1 MEEKIIIKATSQK
14 MNVSTILFG
23 LLTLGFLI
31 LSFSMLSQ
39 GDSGTGMWFSITA
52 VLAIITVIIFVSMSL
67 CEIVVTD
74 KRIYGKVGFGRRID
88 LPLDSVSAVA
98 VSSVLTQGVSVST
111 SSGRITFFYLSNRNA
126 ISDEIRNLLV
136 NRQSKVSFTEVV
148 EKKSTNADEL
158 KKYKELLD
166 INAITQ
172 DEFEAKKKELLGL

>member
-14 MNVSTILFG
+14 VNVSTILFG
-23 LLTLGFLI
+23 ILTLGFAI
-31 LSFSMLSQ
+31 LSFSMLAQ
-39 GDSGTGMWFSITA
+39 GDSNTGMWFGITA
-52 VLAIITVIIFVSMSL
+52 VLAIITVIIFAFMSI

-111 SSGRITFFYLSNRNA
+111 SSGRITFFYLSNRNE
-126 ISDEIRNLLV
+126 ISDEIRNLLL
-136 NRQSKVSFTEVV
+136 NRQSKTSLTEIVA
-148 EKKSTNADEL
+148 KNPTNADEL

-172 DEFEAKKKELLGL
+172 DEFEAKKKELLDL

>member
-1 MEEKIIIKATSQK
+1 MEERIIIKATSQK
-14 MNVSTILFG
+14 LNISTVLFG

-39 GDSGTGMWFSITA
+39 GDSGTGMWFTITF

-67 CEIVVTD
+67 CEIVVSN
-74 KRIYGKVGFGRRID
+74 KRIYGKTGFGKRID

-98 VSSVLTQGVSVST
+98 VSSILTQGVSVST
-111 SSGRITFFYLSNRNA
+111 SSGRITFFYLSDRNA

-136 NRQSKVSFTEVV
+136 DRQSKVSLAEVV
-148 EKKSTNADEL
+148 AERSTNADEL

-166 INAITQ
+166 IGAITQ
-172 DEFEAKKKELLGL
+172 EEFDTKKKELLGL

>member
-1 MEEKIIIKATSQK
+1 MEEKIIIRATSQK
-14 MNVSTILFG
+14 LNISSILFS
-23 LLTLGFLI
+23 LLTLGFLV

-39 GDSGTGMWFSITA
+39 GDSGTGMWFGITA

-74 KRIYGKVGFGRRID
+74 KRIYGKVGFGKRID

-111 SSGRITFFYLSNRNA
+111 ASGRITFFYLSSRNT
-126 ISDEIRNLLV
+126 ISEEIRKLLI
-136 NRQSKVSFTEVV
+136 NRQTNGFSAEASV
-148 EKKSTNADEL
+148 EKTTNADEL

-166 INAITQ
+166 IGAITQ
-172 DEFEAKKKELLGL
+172 EEFDAKKKELLGL